1 MLFDTPATKPL
12 WRYFHMRYG
21 RYATHHVFGA
31 EYDGTI
37 RSSVGLNQGDP
48 ISSFLFAFFVS
59 DLRVPSAVEVLQIHD
74 DTYVVTTPDKVDSCL
89 SELQEYYRGKQLR
102 LRPQKT
108 KILDGSMSTHVKI
121 GGGYVHARGIPIPPE
136 TVEKFDFLPML
147 QQLPLQHSA
156 YVLRQVVIP
165 KWTSLLQSTDPR
177 IVAPS
182 LHMIREAQL
191 GFVRRILKAA
201 NSDTIPFDEHQ
212 IWAPATLGG
221 LGLFNPTPDS
231 HEYVENSL
239 CDTDRLAVNAVPKDS
254 EWTHTLFASFSRSI
268 ASQTPVVTLGPLHPH
283 LRVEDEAYAAFVSA
297 LLGTWTPRA
306 MTCGL
311 NGKLI
316 SGEASRQNSRIF
328 IDHAIR
334 CPSCSAGLKT
344 LRHDLVADAL
354 SCALTANSIV
364 YAAEPKAYPL
374 RTKTSNGGKDGPDG
388 MIFMR
393 NHIAWLDFSIV
404 HQEAADSHDNIKKG
418 EIYKKNEYAPAEE
431 VGIKVIPFV
440 LSSFGAFGECAES
453 LLKQLRDDFGAKVVR
468 DIRNAIGAKLARSM
482 ALFLR
487 HVDLEALRR

>member
-1 MLFDTPATKPL
+1 MENAFGTVDRRLLAAMLFDTPATKPL

-48 ISSFLFAFFVS
+48 IYSFLFAFFVS
-59 DLRVPSAVEVLQIHD
+59 DLRVPSAVEVMQIHD
-74 DTYVVTTPDKVDSCL
+74 DTYVVTTTDKVDSCL

-108 KILDGSMSTHVKI
+108 KILDGSMSSHVKI

-177 IVAPS
+177 IVAPC
-182 LHMIREAQL
+182 LPMIQEAQR

-231 HEYVENSL
+231 HEYVENHL

-254 EWTHTLFASFSRSI
+254 DMVLEVAQLRNE
-268 ASQTPVVTLGPLHPH
+268 VEH
-283 LRVEDEAYAAFVSA
+283 LRKAAQHENPDPPTVAAKEKEKSNAEDANAEAMQLRDEAENLHKGAQQQENTDSTAATRHSLAERLYEKISATHGPQLAIKIVPVILEQDVADVISLLAQPQELSRRVAYAANILAGSDASPAVEASHKSSRTA
-297 LLGTWTPRA
+297 PTC
-306 MTCGL
+306 TCGRIE
-311 NGKLI
+311 GFCI
-316 SGEASRQNSRIF
+316 HSQSSRARQR
-328 IDHAIR
+328 
-334 CPSCSAGLKT
+334 
-344 LRHDLVADAL
+344 
-354 SCALTANSIV
+354 
-364 YAAEPKAYPL
+364 
-374 RTKTSNGGKDGPDG
+374 
-388 MIFMR
+388 
-393 NHIAWLDFSIV
+393 
-404 HQEAADSHDNIKKG
+404 
-418 EIYKKNEYAPAEE
+418 
-431 VGIKVIPFV
+431 
-440 LSSFGAFGECAES
+440 
-453 LLKQLRDDFGAKVVR
+453 
-468 DIRNAIGAKLARSM
+468 ARSVGF
-482 ALFLR
+482 A
-487 HVDLEALRR
+487 EAVCHSFWIDRFSKQRTR

>member
-1 MLFDTPATKPL
+1 M
-12 WRYFHMRYG
+12 
-21 RYATHHVFGA
+21 
-31 EYDGTI
+31 
-37 RSSVGLNQGDP
+37 
-48 ISSFLFAFFVS
+48 
-59 DLRVPSAVEVLQIHD
+59 
-74 DTYVVTTPDKVDSCL
+74 
-89 SELQEYYRGKQLR
+89 
-102 LRPQKT
+102 
-108 KILDGSMSTHVKI
+108 
-121 GGGYVHARGIPIPPE
+121 
-136 TVEKFDFLPML
+136 
-147 QQLPLQHSA
+147 
-156 YVLRQVVIP
+156 
-165 KWTSLLQSTDPR
+165 
-177 IVAPS
+177 
-182 LHMIREAQL
+182 
-191 GFVRRILKAA
+191 
-201 NSDTIPFDEHQ
+201 
-212 IWAPATLGG
+212 
-221 LGLFNPTPDS
+221 
-231 HEYVENSL
+231 
-239 CDTDRLAVNAVPKDS
+239 
-254 EWTHTLFASFSRSI
+254 FASFSRSL

-316 SGEASRQNSRIF
+316 SGEASRQNSRVF

-354 SCALTANSIV
+354 SCALTANGIV

-388 MIFMR
+388 MIFLR
-393 NHIAWLDFSIV
+393 EHIAWLDFSVI
-404 HQEAADSHDNIKKG
+404 HQEAADSHDNIRKG
-418 EIYKKNEYAPAEE
+418 EIYKQNEYAPAEK

-487 HVDLEALRR
+487 HVDLQALRR